1 MTAKSIMSTGLITL
15 PPDVTVAEAME
26 SMCRNRVHNIPVV
39 DKDGHFIGLFSLRR
53 ITHALLPVAARLDNN
68 SFAVDMSFVSDNAD
82 AFAERLAEIGHKPIA
97 ELLEKPRKLRFCAP
111 DTSMPKIFQL
121 LSENPTSLPVVVIE
135 GESKTV
141 VGMISTWDVL
151 AEINAV
157 LSPGHGI
164 PACLGNPAG
173 DEDTGE
179 SGESGESGEEGGS
192 DA

>member
-1 MTAKSIMSTGLITL
+1 MSTGLITL

-53 ITHALLPVAARLDNN
+53 ITHALLPVAARLGND

-82 AFAERLAEIGHKPIA
+82 AFAERLAQIGHKPIS
-97 ELLEKPRKLRFCAP
+97 ELLEKPHKLRFCAP

-157 LSPGHGI
+157 LTPSQG
-164 PACLGNPAG
+164 ASSCLGGSAADDDIG
-173 DEDTGE
+173 D
-179 SGESGESGEEGGS
+179 GGS
-192 DA
+192 SDA